1 MKIAVIG
8 ANGFVGK
15 AIAAVIKSDGKN
27 ELIGVVRGDDVQSKI
42 KSADLIIH
50 AANPAK
56 RFIAESDPTADFN
69 ETVIKTSQL
78 LQFSRNKKFV
88 LISSLS
94 CRTQLNK
101 NYGRNRRSCEL
112 LALLNGSVVIRL
124 GPMFGGGRTQDTLH
138 DILTQRPVYVSSA
151 TRYAYMNVEWAANK
165 VYELINSE
173 SGVYEIGARNSV
185 SLDQIKKRFN
195 SKSIFQGD
203 DDTQIP
209 LECKDGPDAN
219 LVFEYAAVEYAS
231 MRGVH

>member
-112 LALLNGSVVIRL
+112 LALLNGLCSC
-124 GPMFGGGRTQDTLH
+124 
-138 DILTQRPVYVSSA
+138 
-151 TRYAYMNVEWAANK
+151 W
-165 VYELINSE
+165 
-173 SGVYEIGARNSV
+173 
-185 SLDQIKKRFN
+185 
-195 SKSIFQGD
+195 
-203 DDTQIP
+203 
-209 LECKDGPDAN
+209 
-219 LVFEYAAVEYAS
+219 
-231 MRGVH
+231 